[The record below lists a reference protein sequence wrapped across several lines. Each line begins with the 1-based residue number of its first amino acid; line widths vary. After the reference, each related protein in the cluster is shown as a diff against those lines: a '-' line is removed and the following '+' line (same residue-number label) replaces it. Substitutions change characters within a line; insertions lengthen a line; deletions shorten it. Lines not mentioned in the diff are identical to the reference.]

1 MAVSAVKAVKVCKFG
16 YAQGLVLQSRSGWWK
31 LEECIV
37 LEKHTCTLEEKSKG
51 LGVNNEGM
59 ERRGVFMRL
68 ERKLG
73 CRSAESSFNE
83 GEGEILKAE
92 SRIMGT
98 DKTKLCS
105 IS

>member
-1 MAVSAVKAVKVCKFG
+1 
-16 YAQGLVLQSRSGWWK
+16 
-31 LEECIV
+31 
-37 LEKHTCTLEEKSKG
+37 
-51 LGVNNEGM
+51 
-59 ERRGVFMRL
+59 MRL
-68 ERKLG
+68 KGKLG

-83 GEGEILKAE
+83 GEGVIRKAE